1 MDPSSSDRK
10 ESSFSD
16 SSSSQ
21 ATNLSAPFRFYEDE
35 FSFHQIGLSDQSNQ
49 TAMYRSLYAQPE
61 QSNVSSFSGQ
71 EPDVFRGSA
80 SMPEPDVHGS
90 IHDMTFGSLEQF
102 SQLPQTNHL
111 HPLKAHPSI
120 YGSQQAEQ
128 IDLNAAFQNHVS
140 KTVVVVTEETNKID
154 NVTPP
159 AAPVQYL
166 EPYSHFYVESS
177 NVSDLFS
184 SLRATL
190 HSSEDAMIDCNC
202 HADQFTIHCTT
213 YSDHLSLQFIARIYS
228 TDTPDKYVVE
238 LQKRRGDGLMFHC
251 IYKLVEKT
259 LLHHGK
265 SEVSTDSPLDLNAL
279 AASLPVP
286 SLSAFRTPELPA
298 SFATTSV
305 SDDSHPNSSSHSSPS
320 REDIVETIRCLLDM
334 ACSDCADIAIN
345 GIAGLASLSSS
356 KCALTREL
364 LSAPEYLS
372 SITPLLSS
380 KCENIHRCALTVLA
394 NLSQNSP
401 SVSTF
406 ILQQEEAIAQLS
418 KRSQSPTLQVVRE
431 TARVIN
437 SICSSV
443 PSSQLIQQETVKH
456 TVLRLAQCSD
466 ATAKQHATH
475 ASNYLTAE

>member
-1 MDPSSSDRK
+1 MDPSSSDHK
-10 ESSFSD
+10 ESTFPD

-21 ATNLSAPFRFYEDE
+21 ATNLSAPFYFPEDE
-35 FSFHQIGLSDQSNQ
+35 YSFHQIGLSDHSNQ
-49 TAMYRSLYAQPE
+49 TALYRSLYAQPE
-61 QSNVSSFSGQ
+61 QNVSSFTGQ
-71 EPDVFRGSA
+71 ETDVFRGSV
-80 SMPEPDVHGS
+80 SMPEPDLHGS
-90 IHDMTFGSLEQF
+90 IHDFTFGSLEQF
-102 SQLPQTNHL
+102 SVSHEANHG
-111 HPLKAHPSI
+111 HAHKAHPSI
-120 YGSQQAEQ
+120 YGSNQSEQ
-128 IDLNAAFQNHVS
+128 IDLNAAFQSHVS
-140 KTVVVVTEETNKID
+140 RPVVVVTDEANKID
-154 NVTPP
+154 NAIPP
-159 AAPVQYL
+159 AAPVAYL

-177 NVSDLFS
+177 NESDLFS

-190 HSSEDAMIDCNC
+190 HSSQDAVIDCNC

-228 TDTPDKYVVE
+228 TDTSNKYVVE
-238 LQKRRGDGLMFHC
+238 LQKRRGDSFMFHT
-251 IYKLVEKT
+251 IYKLVEKE
-259 LLHHGK
+259 LLQQGK
-265 SEVSTDSPLDLNAL
+265 SEASSDGSLDLHAL

-286 SLSAFRTPELPA
+286 SLSAHRTPELPA
-298 SFATTSV
+298 SLVAKSLSADV
-305 SDDSHPNSSSHSSPS
+305 HPSSSSLASPC
-320 REDIVETIRCLLDM
+320 RDDIMETIRCLLDM

-356 KCALTREL
+356 KCALTLEL
-364 LSAPEYLS
+364 LSSPEYLS
-372 SITPLLSS
+372 SIIPLLSS

-406 ILQQEEAIAQLS
+406 ILEQEEAMAQLS

-437 SICSSV
+437 SICSSL